1 MNVYDLS
8 ARITLDASDYEQGVG
23 SVKKSSAQ
31 LKSDVAKLAAEYK
44 AKGMDASSAM
54 KKAWSEIDKSQ
65 YESAGAAK
73 KSTEIIKSSWE
84 EAAERIPVL
93 GNIIKT
99 AIAGAAIIAGAKKLA
114 SAVAEIGKASFAGYA
129 EYEQLVGG
137 VETLFKSSSDT
148 IQKYAANAYKTAGMS
163 ANDYMSTVTSFSAS
177 LLQSLG
183 NDTVSAAKYADM
195 AITDMSDNA
204 NKMGTSMESIQ
215 NAYQGFAKQNY
226 TMLDNLKLGYGG
238 TKSEMERLLA
248 DAEEIKRANGE
259 TVSYSIDRFSDMVEA
274 IHVVQTEMDITGT
287 TAAEAE
293 GTIEGSV
300 NSMKAAWSNLAVGM
314 ADNNADMEQLTQA
327 FVDSVATAGKNI
339 VPRVKQIVVGVGS
352 AITDGVSYLRETNST
367 VDLLITAIDGVATAA
382 TVAGAA
388 ILAIKVGDSITGTA
402 TAFWKISATLATL
415 TVESG
420 KAAIAE
426 ATLNGTFSV
435 SEVLVGVLTGKISL
449 ATAAQYAWN
458 TAVAANPLGLLAAV
472 VAAVAVAT
480 VKATKAH
487 KEYVNELAGTPET
500 VDEAKQKLD
509 ELKRKYAEAKEA
521 NDELYK
527 TTPTQWRPSKE
538 MNDYAD
544 AIKVAEENLA
554 ALEEQ
559 ERQAAEEAATPAN
572 RLKAA
577 SEEYAEAAAEILAD
591 FQETYESVYNGLHNA
606 ATAFTDV
613 IEPTKVT
620 WENAMENIN
629 ANAQVLENMDAN
641 FNAISEAAGTAGVD
655 ISGFSEMLASMSTE
669 DAAGFLSTISGELEG
684 LSPDSAEA
692 KEKLTQL
699 TDAITRWKEAGGDY
713 SEGIALSVEAVSS
726 RLDEISKKYADA
738 VDGLNL
744 SAEAYEG
751 GTDTIDGL
759 ISGIDSSTPGV
770 LSSLDSLA
778 SQMKSRLTTS
788 FSDYVLTIKANVVGS
803 KNRYDA
809 YAKNGLDYVPFD
821 NFIAC
826 LHKGEKVLTAEEAA
840 AYRAGEN
847 SGGGSGSP
855 IIYQYIQTPVDTP
868 AELAAA
874 TEAYFQQARW
884 AI

>member
-1 MNVYDLS
+1 MNVFNLEASVTMNS
-8 ARITLDASDYEQGVG
+8 ADYERSLERAGEKTSLFGSIVKANLASD
-23 SVKKSSAQ
+23 A
-31 LKSDVAKLAAEYK
+31 
-44 AKGMDASSAM
+44 
-54 KKAWSEIDKSQ
+54 
-65 YESAGAAK
+65 
-73 KSTEIIKSSWE
+73 IKSGIKKV
-84 EAAERIPVL
+84 ANAVL
-93 GNIIKT
+93 
-99 AIAGAAIIAGAKKLA
+99 
-114 SAVAEIGKASFAGYA
+114 EIGKASFAGYA

-137 VETLFKSSSDT
+137 VETLFKSSSET

-163 ANDYMSTVTSFSAS
+163 ANDYMSTVTGFSAS

-195 AITDMSDNA
+195 AITDMADNA

-300 NSMKAAWSNLAVGM
+300 NSMKAAWNNLAVGM

-327 FVDSVATAGKNI
+327 FVDSVAAAGKNI

-388 ILAIKVGDSITGTA
+388 ILAIKVGDSISNVVTIFRA
-402 TAFWKISATLATL
+402 NAEALAFF

-426 ATLNGTFSV
+426 ATLNGTFSA

-480 VKATKAH
+480 VKAIKSH
-487 KEYVNELAGTPET
+487 KEYIAELAGSPET
-500 VDEAKQKLD
+500 VEEAAQKLE
-509 ELKRKYAEAKEA
+509 ELRQAYKDAAASRDSAFEDTGMWDDTQEMKDLAEA
-521 NDELYK
+521 
-527 TTPTQWRPSKE
+527 
-538 MNDYAD
+538 
-544 AIKVAEENLA
+544 IKQAEENYA
-554 ALEEQ
+554 ALQASEQ
-559 ERQAAEEAATPAN
+559 AAAEEAALPAN

-577 SEEYAEAAAEILAD
+577 SEEYAEAAADILAD

-613 IEPTKVT
+613 IEPTQIT
-620 WENAMENIN
+620 WANAMENIN

-641 FNAISEAAGTAGVD
+641 FNTISEAAGNAGVD

-669 DAAGFLSTISGELEG
+669 DAAGLLAALASELEAVAPG
-684 LSPDSAEA
+684 SDEA
-692 KEKLTQL
+692 AEKL
-699 TDAITRWKEAGGDY
+699 
-713 SEGIALSVEAVSS
+713 SELAAAVSRYKDS
-726 RLDEISKKYADA
+726 GTGYSQGLALIVEDVSGRLDEVTKNYADA

-770 LSSLDSLA
+770 LTSLDSLA

-788 FSDYVLTIKANVVGS
+788 FSDYVLTIKAHVIGG
-803 KNRYDA
+803 KNEYIG
-809 YAKNGLDYVPFD
+809 YAKNGLDYVPYD
-821 NFIAC
+821 DYLVY

-855 IIYQYIQTPVDTP
+855 IINQYIQTPVDTP

>member
-44 AKGMDASSAM
+44 AQGMDASSAM

-73 KSTEIIKSSWE
+73 KSTEIIKNSWE

-99 AIAGAAIIAGAKKLA
+99 AITGAAIIAGAKKLA
-114 SAVAEIGKASFAGYA
+114 SAVAEIGKAAFAGYA

-137 VETLFKSSSDT
+137 VETLFKSSSGT

-352 AITDGVSYLRETNST
+352 AITDGVSYLRKTNST

-388 ILAIKVGDSITGTA
+388 ILAIKVGNSITGTA
-402 TAFWKISATLATL
+402 TAFRKISAALTAL

-426 ATLNGTFSV
+426 ATLNGTFSA

-458 TAVAANPLGLLAAV
+458 TAMSLSPIGVLAAV
-472 VAAVAVAT
+472 VGVTTVAVTKSRKSVQDLANSF
-480 VKATKAH
+480 VKQAETSEECEKNL
-487 KEYVNELAGTPET
+487 KELQARY
-500 VDEAKQKLD
+500 D
-509 ELKRKYAEAKEA
+509 ELTNGESNPNKWAAKDREEISA
-521 NDELYK
+521 LGL
-527 TTPTQWRPSKE
+527 
-538 MNDYAD
+538 
-544 AIKVAEENLA
+544 AIEQT
-554 ALEEQ
+554 EEQ
-559 ERQAAEEAATPAN
+559 LQSLIETEQAAAEEAALPAN
-572 RLKAA
+572 VLKTA
-577 SEEYAEAAAEILAD
+577 SEEYAASAAEILAD

-620 WENAMENIN
+620 WANAMENIN

-641 FNAISEAAGTAGVD
+641 FNTISEAAGNAGVD

-669 DAAGFLSTISGELEG
+669 DAAGLLAALSSELEG
-684 LSPDSAEA
+684 VAPGSEEAASKLSDLSAAVSRYKDSG
-692 KEKLTQL
+692 T
-699 TDAITRWKEAGGDY
+699 DY
-713 SEGIALSVEAVSS
+713 SQGLALIVEDVSG
-726 RLDEISKKYADA
+726 RLDEVSQKYADA
-738 VDGLNL
+738 VDGLNKN
-744 SAEAYEG
+744 AAAVEAG
-751 GTDTIDGL
+751 KDTIDGL

-770 LSSLDSLA
+770 LTALDSLG

-788 FSDYVLTIKANVVGS
+788 FSSFTLNIKAKVQADG
-803 KNRYDA
+803 YIPG
-809 YAKNGLDYVPFD
+809 AKNGLDYVPYD
-821 NFIAC
+821 DYLVR
-826 LHKGEKVLTAEEAA
+826 LHKGEKVLTSEEAA

-855 IIYQYIQTPVDTP
+855 IINQYIQTPVDTP

>member
-8 ARITLDASDYEQGVG
+8 ARITLDTSEYERGLEQSSQKSSLFGNVLKANLASEAIVSG
-23 SVKKSSAQ
+23 VKK
-31 LKSDVAKLAAEYK
+31 V
-44 AKGMDASSAM
+44 
-54 KKAWSEIDKSQ
+54 
-65 YESAGAAK
+65 
-73 KSTEIIKSSWE
+73 
-84 EAAERIPVL
+84 
-93 GNIIKT
+93 
-99 AIAGAAIIAGAKKLA
+99 A
-114 SAVAEIGKASFAGYA
+114 SAVLEIGKASFAGYA

-163 ANDYMSTVTSFSAS
+163 ANDYMSTVTGFSAS

-300 NSMKAAWSNLAVGM
+300 NSMKAAWNNLAVGM

-388 ILAIKVGDSITGTA
+388 ILAIKVGDSISNVVTIFRA
-402 TAFWKISATLATL
+402 NAEALAFF

-426 ATLNGTFSV
+426 ATLNGTFSAG
-435 SEVLVGVLTGKISL
+435 EVLVGVLTGKISL

-509 ELKRKYAEAKEA
+509 ELKQKYAEIIEKNKELMKA
-521 NDELYK
+521 NPR
-527 TTPTQWRPSKE
+527 TWMPSKE

-554 ALEEQ
+554 DLEEQ
-559 ERQAAEEAATPAN
+559 ERQAAEEAALPAN
-572 RLKAA
+572 RLKVA
-577 SEEYAEAAAEILAD
+577 SEEYAEAAADILAD

-613 IEPTKVT
+613 IEPTQIT
-620 WENAMENIN
+620 WANAMENIN
-629 ANAQVLENMDAN
+629 ANAQALENMDAN
-641 FNAISEAAGTAGVD
+641 FNTISEAAGNAGVD

-669 DAAGFLSTISGELEG
+669 DAAGLLASLTSELEAVAPG
-684 LSPDSAEA
+684 SEEAASKLSDLAA
-692 KEKLTQL
+692 
-699 TDAITRWKEAGGDY
+699 
-713 SEGIALSVEAVSS
+713 AVSRYKNS
-726 RLDEISKKYADA
+726 GTGYSQGLALIVEDVSGRLDEATKKYADA
-738 VDGLNL
+738 VDGLDL

-788 FSDYVLTIKANVVGS
+788 FSDYVLTIKANVIGS
-803 KNRYDA
+803 KNQYIG
-809 YAKNGLDYVPFD
+809 YAKNGLDYVPYD
-821 NFIAC
+821 DYLVY

-847 SGGGSGSP
+847 SSGGSGSP
-855 IIYQYIQTPVDTP
+855 IINQYIQTPVDTP